1 MYNKA
6 GLKSDLVINLTL
18 NQSILLEKLIARRVN
33 ITLNRF
39 VIHVVPTL
47 IYVI

>member
-18 NQSILLEKLIARRVN
+18 NQSILLEKLVARRVN
-33 ITLNRF
+33 IILNRY
-39 VIHVVPTL
+39 VIHVAPTL